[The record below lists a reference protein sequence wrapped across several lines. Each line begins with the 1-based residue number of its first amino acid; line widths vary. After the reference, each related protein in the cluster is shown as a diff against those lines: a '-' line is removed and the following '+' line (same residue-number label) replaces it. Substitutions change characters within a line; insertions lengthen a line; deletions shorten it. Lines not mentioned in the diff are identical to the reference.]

1 MKKKTVVII
10 AFVCLAIILASTA
23 ITLYV
28 VMNKKK
34 PQSKATPD
42 EATPDTVTITEAP
55 QNPAAS
61 EAVEAPT
68 AIDPSTGEV
77 SVETSADASTQA
89 PAELT
94 APDTMNE
101 VLAQGGTSL
110 QQLSDIGCTQLVTVS
125 SSGSSAQLRFFSCEN
140 NTWSE
145 DETLSCSGFVG
156 RNGVTSDMHEGGNA
170 SPFGLYHIGDAF
182 YTNDQPATGL
192 NSFQITSDT
201 YWVDDPDSS
210 HYNQHMEGTAE
221 KDWNSAEH
229 MIDIGGYRYGFVI
242 DYNTAAAYGKGSA
255 IFFHISSNPTAGC
268 VGTDEASVLAYLS
281 KLNASA
287 NPFILIV

>member
-10 AFVCLAIILASTA
+10 ALVCLAIILASTA

-34 PQSKATPD
+34 PQSAATKDEAIPTTTVIATAPQHNAADATP
-42 EATPDTVTITEAP
+42 EASP
-55 QNPAAS
+55 
-61 EAVEAPT
+61 
-68 AIDPSTGEV
+68 DPSTDAIT
-77 SVETSADASTQA
+77 ETTADATQA
-89 PAELT
+89 PAALS
-94 APDTMNE
+94 APDTMTE
-101 VLAQGGTSL
+101 ILAQGGSSL

-140 NTWSE
+140 NTWTE

-182 YTNDQPATGL
+182 YINDQPATGL
-192 NSFQITSDT
+192 NSFRITSDT

-210 HYNQHMEGTAE
+210 HYNQHMEGNAE

-229 MIDIGGYRYGFVI
+229 MIDISGYRYGFVI

-255 IFFHISSNPTAGC
+255 IFFHISSGPTAGC
-268 VGTDEASVLAYLS
+268 VGTDESSVLAYLA

-287 NPFILIV
+287 NPFIMIV

>member
-10 AFVCLAIILASTA
+10 ALVCLAIILASTA

-34 PQSKATPD
+34 PQSAATKDEAIPTTTVTATAPQHTAADATP
-42 EATPDTVTITEAP
+42 EASP
-55 QNPAAS
+55 
-61 EAVEAPT
+61 
-68 AIDPSTGEV
+68 DPSTDAIT
-77 SVETSADASTQA
+77 ETTADATQA
-89 PAELT
+89 PAALS
-94 APDTMNE
+94 APDTMTE
-101 VLAQGGTSL
+101 ILAQGGSSL

-140 NTWSE
+140 NTWTE

-182 YTNDQPATGL
+182 YINDQPATGL
-192 NSFQITSDT
+192 NSFRITSDT

-229 MIDIGGYRYGFVI
+229 MIDISGYRYGFVI

-268 VGTDEASVLAYLS
+268 VGTDESSVLAYLA

-287 NPFILIV
+287 NPFIMIV

>member
-10 AFVCLAIILASTA
+10 ALVCLAIILASTA
-23 ITLYV
+23 ITMYV

-34 PQSKATPD
+34 PQTATND
-42 EATPDTVTITEAP
+42 EAAPVATAAAAQSTAVGESNATSTEPSTDAAVAEITED
-55 QNPAAS
+55 
-61 EAVEAPT
+61 T
-68 AIDPSTGEV
+68 A
-77 SVETSADASTQA
+77 TQA

-94 APDTMNE
+94 APDEMKAI
-101 VLAQGGTSL
+101 LAQGGTSL
-110 QQLSDIGCTQLVTVS
+110 QQLSDIGCTQFVTVS
-125 SSGSSAQLRFFSCEN
+125 SSGSSAEIRFFSCEN
-140 NTWSE
+140 NTWTS
-145 DETLSCSGFVG
+145 DDALTCSGFVG

-182 YTNDQPATGL
+182 YIYDQPATGL
-192 NSFQITSDT
+192 NAFQITSDT

-221 KDWNSAEH
+221 KDWDSAEH
-229 MIDIGGYRYGFVI
+229 MVDIDGYRYGFVI
-242 DYNTAAAYGKGSA
+242 DYNTAAAYAKGSA
-255 IFFHISSNPTAGC
+255 IFFHISSGPTAGC
-268 VGTDEASVLAYLS
+268 VGTAESNVLAYLS

>member
-10 AFVCLAIILASTA
+10 ALVCLAIILTSTA

-34 PQSKATPD
+34 PQSAATKD
-42 EATPDTVTITEAP
+42 EAIPTTTVTATAP
-55 QNPAAS
+55 QN
-61 EAVEAPT
+61 T
-68 AIDPSTGEV
+68 ATDATTETSPDPSTEAIT
-77 SVETSADASTQA
+77 ETSVDSATQA
-89 PAELT
+89 PAALS
-94 APDTMNE
+94 APDTMTE
-101 VLAQGGTSL
+101 ILAQGGSSL

-140 NTWSE
+140 NTWTE

-182 YTNDQPATGL
+182 YINDQPATGL
-192 NSFQITSDT
+192 NSFRITSDT

-229 MIDIGGYRYGFVI
+229 KIDISGYRYGFVI

-255 IFFHISSNPTAGC
+255 IFFHISSGPTAGC
-268 VGTDEASVLAYLS
+268 VGTDESSVLAYLA

-287 NPFILIV
+287 NPFIMIV

>member
-10 AFVCLAIILASTA
+10 ALVCLAIILASTA

-34 PQSKATPD
+34 PQPAATKD
-42 EATPDTVTITEAP
+42 EAIPTTTVTATAP
-55 QNPAAS
+55 QNTAADATTETS
-61 EAVEAPT
+61 P
-68 AIDPSTGEV
+68 DPSTGAIT
-77 SVETSADASTQA
+77 ETAADATQA
-89 PAELT
+89 PAALS
-94 APDTMNE
+94 APDTMTE
-101 VLAQGGTSL
+101 ILAQGGSSL

-140 NTWSE
+140 NTWTE
-145 DETLSCSGFVG
+145 DETLFCSGFVG

-182 YTNDQPATGL
+182 YINDQPATGL
-192 NSFQITSDT
+192 NSFRITSDT

-229 MIDIGGYRYGFVI
+229 MIDISGYRYGFVI

-268 VGTDEASVLAYLS
+268 VGTDESSVLAYLA

-287 NPFILIV
+287 NPFIMIV

>member
-10 AFVCLAIILASTA
+10 ALVCLAIILASTA

-34 PQSKATPD
+34 PQPAATKD
-42 EATPDTVTITEAP
+42 EAIPTTTVTATAP
-55 QNPAAS
+55 QNTAADATTETS
-61 EAVEAPT
+61 P
-68 AIDPSTGEV
+68 DPSTGAITEAA
-77 SVETSADASTQA
+77 ADATQA
-89 PAELT
+89 PAALS
-94 APDTMNE
+94 APDTMTE
-101 VLAQGGTSL
+101 ILAQGGSSL

-140 NTWSE
+140 NTWTE
-145 DETLSCSGFVG
+145 DETLFCSGFVG

-182 YTNDQPATGL
+182 YINDQPATGL
-192 NSFQITSDT
+192 NSFRITSDT

-229 MIDIGGYRYGFVI
+229 MIDISGYRYGFVI

-268 VGTDEASVLAYLS
+268 VGTDESSVLAYLA

-287 NPFILIV
+287 NPFIMIV

>member
-10 AFVCLAIILASTA
+10 ALVCLAIILASTA
-23 ITLYV
+23 ITMYV

-34 PQSKATPD
+34 PQAGATRD
-42 EATPDTVTITEAP
+42 EAATTVAATVAAP
-55 QNPAAS
+55 QSTAVGESAALS
-61 EAVEAPT
+61 TDSPT
-68 AIDPSTGEV
+68 AE
-77 SVETSADASTQA
+77 SVAETTADATTQA

-94 APDTMNE
+94 APDEMETI
-101 VLAQGGTSL
+101 LTQGGTSL

-125 SSGSSAQLRFFSCEN
+125 SSGSSSEIRFFECEN
-140 NTWSE
+140 NTWTADASL
-145 DETLSCSGFVG
+145 TCSGFVG
-156 RNGVTSDMHEGGNA
+156 SNGVTSDMHEGGYA

-182 YTNDQPATGL
+182 YINDQPATGL
-192 NSFQITSDT
+192 NSFRITSDT

-210 HYNQHMEGTAE
+210 HYNQRMEGTAE

-229 MIDIGGYRYGFVI
+229 MISIDGYRYGFVI

-255 IFFHISSNPTAGC
+255 IFFHISSGPTAGC
-268 VGTDEASVLAYLS
+268 VGTSESNVLAYLS

-287 NPFILIV
+287 NPFILII

>member
-10 AFVCLAIILASTA
+10 AVVCLAIILASTA
-23 ITLYV
+23 VTLYV
-28 VMNKKK
+28 VMNTKK
-34 PQSKATPD
+34 PQSAATKD

-55 QNPAAS
+55 KSSDAS
-61 EAVEAPT
+61 ESSVMPT
-68 AIDPSTGEV
+68 DPSTSELIA
-77 SVETSADASTQA
+77 ETTADASTEA
-89 PAELT
+89 PAALT
-94 APDTMNE
+94 APDTMTE
-101 VLAQGGTSL
+101 ILAQGGTSL

-125 SSGSSAQLRFFSCEN
+125 SSGSSAEIRFFGCEN
-140 NTWSE
+140 NTWTADDSL
-145 DETLSCSGFVG
+145 TCSGFVG
-156 RNGVTSDMHEGGNA
+156 RNGVTADMHEGGNA

-182 YTNDQPATGL
+182 YIYDQPFTGL
-192 NSFQITSDT
+192 NSFQVTSDT

-229 MIDIGGYRYGFVI
+229 MIDIDGYRYGFVI

-268 VGTDEASVLAYLS
+268 VGTSESNVLAYLS

>member
-10 AFVCLAIILASTA
+10 ALVCLAIILASTA

-34 PQSKATPD
+34 PQSAATKD
-42 EATPDTVTITEAP
+42 EAIPTTTVTATAP
-55 QNPAAS
+55 QNTAADATTETS
-61 EAVEAPT
+61 P
-68 AIDPSTGEV
+68 DPSTGAIT
-77 SVETSADASTQA
+77 ETTVDATQA
-89 PAELT
+89 PAALS
-94 APDTMNE
+94 APDTMTE
-101 VLAQGGTSL
+101 ILAQGGSSL

-140 NTWSE
+140 NTWTE

-182 YTNDQPATGL
+182 YINDQPATGL
-192 NSFQITSDT
+192 NSFRITSDT

-229 MIDIGGYRYGFVI
+229 MIDISGYRYGFVI

-255 IFFHISSNPTAGC
+255 IFFHISSGPTAGC
-268 VGTDEASVLAYLS
+268 VGTDESSVLAYLA

-287 NPFILIV
+287 NPFIMIV

>member
-10 AFVCLAIILASTA
+10 ALVCLAIILASTA

-28 VMNKKK
+28 VMNRKK
-34 PQSKATPD
+34 SHTATND
-42 EATPDTVTITEAP
+42 EAAPTVASTAAASQNTTAGESTASSTDPSVGEEVADITEAP
-55 QNPAAS
+55 A
-61 EAVEAPT
+61 
-68 AIDPSTGEV
+68 
-77 SVETSADASTQA
+77 TQA
-89 PAELT
+89 PAALT
-94 APDTMNE
+94 APDEMSAI
-101 VLAQGGTSL
+101 LAQGGTSL

-125 SSGSSAQLRFFSCEN
+125 SSGSSAEIRFFSCEDH
-140 NTWSE
+140 TWTS
-145 DETLSCSGFVG
+145 DDTLTCSGFVG

-182 YTNDQPATGL
+182 YIYDQPATGL
-192 NSFQITSDT
+192 SSFQVTSDT

-229 MIDIGGYRYGFVI
+229 MIDIDGYRYGFVI
-242 DYNTAAAYGKGSA
+242 DYNTAAAYAKGSA
-255 IFFHISSNPTAGC
+255 IFFHISSGPTAGC
-268 VGTDEASVLAYLS
+268 VGASESSVLAYLA

>member
-10 AFVCLAIILASTA
+10 ALVCLAIILTSTA

-28 VMNKKK
+28 VTNKKK
-34 PQSKATPD
+34 PQSAATKD
-42 EATPDTVTITEAP
+42 EAIPTTTVTATAP
-55 QNPAAS
+55 QN
-61 EAVEAPT
+61 T
-68 AIDPSTGEV
+68 ATDATTETSPDPSTEAIT
-77 SVETSADASTQA
+77 ETSVDSATQA
-89 PAELT
+89 PAALS
-94 APDTMNE
+94 APDTMTE
-101 VLAQGGTSL
+101 ILAQGGSSL

-140 NTWSE
+140 NTWTE

-182 YTNDQPATGL
+182 YINDQPATGL
-192 NSFQITSDT
+192 NSFRITSDT

-229 MIDIGGYRYGFVI
+229 MIDISGYRYGFVI

-255 IFFHISSNPTAGC
+255 IFFHISSGPTAGC
-268 VGTDEASVLAYLS
+268 VGTDESSVLAYLA

-287 NPFILIV
+287 NPFIMIV

>member
-10 AFVCLAIILASTA
+10 ALVCLAIILASTA

-34 PQSKATPD
+34 PQSAATKD
-42 EATPDTVTITEAP
+42 EAIPTTTVTATAP
-55 QNPAAS
+55 QNTAADATP
-61 EAVEAPT
+61 EASP
-68 AIDPSTGEV
+68 DPSTDAIT
-77 SVETSADASTQA
+77 ETAADTTQA
-89 PAELT
+89 PAALS
-94 APDTMNE
+94 APGTMTE
-101 VLAQGGTSL
+101 ILAQGGSSL

-140 NTWSE
+140 NTWTE

-182 YTNDQPATGL
+182 YINDQPATGL
-192 NSFQITSDT
+192 NSFRITSDT

-229 MIDIGGYRYGFVI
+229 MIDISGYRYGFVI

-255 IFFHISSNPTAGC
+255 IFFHISSGPTAGC
-268 VGTDEASVLAYLS
+268 VGTDESSVLAYLA

-287 NPFILIV
+287 NPFIMIV

>member
-10 AFVCLAIILASTA
+10 ALVCLAIILASTA

-34 PQSKATPD
+34 PQPAATKD
-42 EATPDTVTITEAP
+42 EAIPTTTVTATAPQHTATDATTEASP
-55 QNPAAS
+55 
-61 EAVEAPT
+61 
-68 AIDPSTGEV
+68 DPSTDAIT
-77 SVETSADASTQA
+77 ETTADATQA
-89 PAELT
+89 PAALS
-94 APDTMNE
+94 APDTMTE
-101 VLAQGGTSL
+101 ILAQGGSSL
-110 QQLSDIGCTQLVTVS
+110 QQISDIGCTQLVTVS

-140 NTWSE
+140 NTWTE

-182 YTNDQPATGL
+182 YINDQPATGL
-192 NSFQITSDT
+192 NSFRITSDT

-229 MIDIGGYRYGFVI
+229 MIDISGYRYGFVI

-255 IFFHISSNPTAGC
+255 IFFHISSAPTAGC
-268 VGTDEASVLAYLS
+268 VGTDESSVLAYLA

-287 NPFILIV
+287 NPFIMIV

>member
-10 AFVCLAIILASTA
+10 ALVCLAIILASTA

-28 VMNKKK
+28 VMDKKK
-34 PQSKATPD
+34 PQSAATKD
-42 EATPDTVTITEAP
+42 EAIPATTVTATAP
-55 QNPAAS
+55 QNTAADATTETS
-61 EAVEAPT
+61 P
-68 AIDPSTGEV
+68 DPSTDAIT
-77 SVETSADASTQA
+77 ETTADATQA
-89 PAELT
+89 PAALS
-94 APDTMNE
+94 APDTMTE
-101 VLAQGGTSL
+101 LLAQGGSSL

-140 NTWSE
+140 NTWTV

-182 YTNDQPATGL
+182 YINDQPATGL
-192 NSFQITSDT
+192 NSFRITSDT

-229 MIDIGGYRYGFVI
+229 MIDISGYRYGFVI
-242 DYNTAAAYGKGSA
+242 DYNTAAAHGKGSA
-255 IFFHISSNPTAGC
+255 IFFHISSGPTAGC
-268 VGTDEASVLAYLS
+268 VGTDESSVLAYLA

-287 NPFILIV
+287 NPFIMIV